1 MACCWGSFRPELG
14 DAEPC
19 KAAGRASAPAAACDG
34 AAKVRSSASLIM
46 LYAFASCARVGRLL
60 GTGCLAGLCMQ
71 CLCLRYSVALLGAVC
86 YFVSRWSQAA
96 VQQCEDGEAPADEG
110 KDTSASGAGV
120 PGSHGV
126 HIDATAGSNA
136 HLTAELAAAA
146 PYELPGEAARPFFDP
161 GFSPVAES
169 FDVNPEA
176 NDGLRKLPLDR
187 YTAQSGLGR
196 PYPTAA
202 AGPAAAA
209 LPRRTRGHAARPE
222 RAGPA
227 AAGKP
232 RCVPRARECTG
243 RLLIRLAVP
252 ARAWCRV
259 VFERMARS
267 PPCTQNP
274 GTFTGLHASERRG
287 QGVAARPDCE
297 RGAQSPSCSWHAR
310 CLTSAWPWSC
320 WWTASACSS
329 ATASATPKW

>member
-1 MACCWGSFRPELG
+1 MQSCWKGQ
-14 DAEPC
+14 
-19 KAAGRASAPAAACDG
+19 RA
-34 AAKVRSSASLIM
+34 RSSLRRCCQGAQFRKSDHVVRVCFMCKGWPSL
-46 LYAFASCARVGRLL
+46 GHRLL
-60 GTGCLAGLCMQ
+60 GRPVHAVPMHAPQRCAT
-71 CLCLRYSVALLGAVC
+71 VC

-202 AGPAAAA
+202 AGPAAA
-209 LPRRTRGHAARPE
+209 TTHAW
-222 RAGPA
+222 
-227 AAGKP
+227 P
-232 RCVPRARECTG
+232 RCAP
-243 RLLIRLAVP
+243 
-252 ARAWCRV
+252 
-259 VFERMARS
+259 
-267 PPCTQNP
+267 
-274 GTFTGLHASERRG
+274 
-287 QGVAARPDCE
+287 
-297 RGAQSPSCSWHAR
+297 
-310 CLTSAWPWSC
+310 
-320 WWTASACSS
+320 
-329 ATASATPKW
+329 